1 MVDTFEDLNMNRS
14 SEDHARK
21 TADGD
26 ENVRSLAGSNSARN
40 SLIVNT
46 TAYNDEISFLD
57 QSENYCVCYVDMVD
71 STRVISQIKKSDKIA
86 QYYSIFLNS
95 ISLIV
100 HKFTGK
106 IIKNTGDGMV
116 CYFPQTSDPNNKSAF
131 RDVIECG
138 LTMMAA
144 FRFINVR
151 MHEMD
156 LPDVSY
162 RISADYGRFSIA
174 KSLTSQSYDLFGP
187 TMNMCAKINSKA
199 APNGMVIGSDLYQM
213 LKSVFSSSTI
223 SSSSSSSQYPPSPS
237 SLSTLDNYY
246 FKNVGEYVV
255 DGLKNAYP
263 VYSVISKYPN
273 EDYYQ
278 NLQID
283 NKRTPQEELGIG
295 KQLVKLQEKGEE
307 ISGKEKQLVEY
318 KDVQAKLLQQQVP
331 EKAIKLNILIVEDE
345 PDSIFTYK
353 IILEQEGYNVDTF
366 TDPYA
371 ALKRFAEIESSYY
384 SLVLL
389 DIRMPRLNGLQL
401 YYRIK
406 AINHIIKI
414 IFVTALDVADELLSI
429 LPDIKSDCI
438 IKKPVDNTQII
449 RAVRRVIN

>member
-1 MVDTFEDLNMNRS
+1 M
-14 SEDHARK
+14 
-21 TADGD
+21 
-26 ENVRSLAGSNSARN
+26 
-40 SLIVNT
+40 I
-46 TAYNDEISFLD
+46 
-57 QSENYCVCYVDMVD
+57 D
-71 STRVISQIKKSDKIA
+71 STKVISQIKKSDKIA

-100 HKFTGK
+100 HKFAGK

-116 CYFPQTSDPNNKSAF
+116 CYFPQTSDPNKKSAF
-131 RDVIECG
+131 RDVVECG

-199 APNGMVIGSDLYQM
+199 APNSMVIGSDLYQM
-213 LKSVFSSSTI
+213 LKSVFSSS
-223 SSSSSSSQYPPSPS
+223 SSSSSSS
-237 SLSTLDNYY
+237 SLSILDNYY
-246 FKNVGEYVV
+246 FKHVGEYVV

-278 NLQID
+278 ILQID
-283 NKRTPQEELGIG
+283 NERTAQEELGLG
-295 KQLVKLQEKGEE
+295 KQLVELQERREE
-307 ISGKEKQLVEY
+307 FSGKEKQLFDN
-318 KDVQAKLLQQQVP
+318 KDAPSTELPQQQVP
-331 EKAIKLNILIVEDE
+331 EKTIKHNILIVEDE

-353 IILEQEGYNVDTF
+353 IILEQEGYNVDTY

-371 ALKRFAEIESSYY
+371 ALKRFAEMDSSYY
-384 SLVLL
+384 RLVLL

-406 AINHIIKI
+406 AINHNIKI
-414 IFVTALDVADELLSI
+414 IFVTALDAADELVSL
-429 LPDIKSDCI
+429 LPDVTLDLV
-438 IKKPVDNTQII
+438 IKKPAD
-449 RAVRRVIN
+449 RALIAGTVKRAIGSN